1 MDRFRPHVIV
11 LIVIVVVVLAIVFSR
26 GVDLRLEWGAS
37 GFVAGLLCGAL
48 LDDGDPSPPKARR
61 GEPSLTGP

>member
-48 LDDGDPSPPKARR
+48 LMMEIHHRR
-61 GEPSLTGP
+61 KHAEESHR

>member
-26 GVDLRLEWGAS
+26 GVDLRLEGAHPVS
-37 GFVAGLLCGAL
+37 WPAFCAAHF
-48 LDDGDPSPPKARR
+48 
-61 GEPSLTGP
+61 